1 MFRWRALGCGDT
13 PRGAISAAD
22 WTAPDADL
30 KGWVL
35 LFFWGFL
42 THTLLDCFTTYG
54 TQLYAPFSDTR
65 VAWGTIAVAD
75 PLWTFP
81 FLACLLVAARFAR
94 EDRRRRLWN
103 GIGLGWCCFYL
114 ALTVVNY
121 SRVYHTFEVALAEQ
135 GRTCEKFHIT
145 PTIFN
150 NLLWNVVV
158 DAGDEYLLAQ
168 HSILDEI
175 PITFHPVEKGYGL
188 LHNLETDE
196 TLRVLRWFSAGYY
209 NAVLRDD
216 GSLQVNDLRFGSFS
230 GRGTD
235 ADDYIFRF
243 KLIDRGPDESY
254 GFERAQGGPPDT
266 KAEDMMIGLFKR
278 AGGLN
283 PEDLPH

>member
-1 MFRWRALGCGDT
+1 M
-13 PRGAISAAD
+13 
-22 WTAPDADL
+22 
-30 KGWVL
+30 
-35 LFFWGFL
+35 
-42 THTLLDCFTTYG
+42 
-54 TQLYAPFSDTR
+54 
-65 VAWGTIAVAD
+65 
-75 PLWTFP
+75 
-81 FLACLLVAARFAR
+81 
-94 EDRRRRLWN
+94 
-103 GIGLGWCCFYL
+103 
-114 ALTVVNY
+114 
-121 SRVYHTFEVALAEQ
+121 
-135 GRTCEKFHIT
+135 
-145 PTIFN
+145 
-150 NLLWNVVV
+150 VV

-243 KLIDRGPDESY
+243 KLIDRGPDAAY

-266 KAEDMMIGLFKR
+266 KAEEMMMGLFKR
-278 AGGLN
+278 AGGLS
-283 PEDLPH
+283 PEDLPAGTP